1 MNGNQPQ
8 MLSYPQELDSIE
20 KIVEKM
26 KQIELRLTNLE
37 VKNQIVEVNACTESN
52 SYF

>member
-20 KIVEKM
+20 KIVENLM
-26 KQIELRLTNLE
+26 KRKSIQRANG
-37 VKNQIVEVNACTESN
+37 
-52 SYF
+52 